1 MRYRSRPWSSWSAR
15 PPSVTAVELLLR
27 KALRSVSGDHRW
39 AQSIQSAASAAG
51 SQRNQRIASLLQ
63 RDDAG
68 QRRKRYCDAGCQRVA
83 VQLAGVQ
90 GLAAHEHL
98 HSGRRQLRDQ
108 PKVRVDRKSTRLNSS
123 PLMRISYAVFCLKKK
138 KEQHTNNTNITT
150 QQHKQKHES

>member
-15 PPSVTAVELLLR
+15 SPSVTAVELLLR

-51 SQRNQRIASLLQ
+51 SQRNQRIASLLK

-98 HSGRRQLRDQ
+98 HRSEEHTSELQ
-108 PKVRVDRKSTRLNSS
+108 S
-123 PLMRISYAVFCLKKK
+123 LMSISYAVFCLNKKK
-138 KEQHTNNTNITT
+138 TTITVNA
-150 QQHKQKHES
+150 KKH